1 MMDEQREKLRRVT
14 DTSNAEARRA
24 IAAVIAQF
32 AGWRIDIAQYTAWAD
47 RRFTEAQRQEM
58 LARCE
63 VIKSEVQE
71 ARVSLIVG
79 LLDAPRRVAG
89 HGRVADVEKALDGV
103 DASAS
108 ALLQKLRPARG
119 NYRQPGQQADQA
131 DLR

>member
-1 MMDEQREKLRRVT
+1 MEEPRQRRVT
-14 DTSNAEARRA
+14 DTSNADARRA
-24 IAAVIAQF
+24 ISAVMVQF
-32 AGWRIDIAQYTAWAD
+32 AAWRVDIAQYTAWSD

-108 ALLQKLRPARG
+108 ALLRKLRPARG
-119 NYRQPGQQADQA
+119 NYREPGQHPGHS
-131 DLR
+131 DLRY